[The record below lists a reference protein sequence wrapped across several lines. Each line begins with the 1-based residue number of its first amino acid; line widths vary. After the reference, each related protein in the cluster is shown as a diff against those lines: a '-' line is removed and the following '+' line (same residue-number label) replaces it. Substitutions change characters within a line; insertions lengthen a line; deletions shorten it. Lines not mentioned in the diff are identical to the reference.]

1 MVSALPGRPTG
12 RLDRR
17 DAQLPT
23 AQAPPTQA
31 APDPSG
37 RRGEQTL
44 FAGTGCPDLGRVNI
58 SPGPGRAP
66 DCQRFTPRARCQ
78 RLRPG
83 VHEFVSSR
91 SRKEPPVIG
100 AQSCRQISPS
110 MQEGQTSSEAESDS
124 VASNAVRRS
133 AGVDGCTRRRHGQA
147 PFPRALPFLDF
158 LIIHQLFVNN

>member
-1 MVSALPGRPTG
+1 MQTENGHFGTASERSAVSELPGRPTG

-37 RRGEQTL
+37 RRGEQT
-44 FAGTGCPDLGRVNI
+44 FSAGTGRPDRGRVNI
-58 SPGPGRAP
+58 SPRPWVGTRLPETYP
-66 DCQRFTPRARCQ
+66 EARCQ
-78 RLRPG
+78 HLRPG

-91 SRKEPPVIG
+91 QEKEPPVIG

-110 MQEGQTSSEAESDS
+110 MQEGQTSSEAE
-124 VASNAVRRS
+124 
-133 AGVDGCTRRRHGQA
+133 
-147 PFPRALPFLDF
+147 
-158 LIIHQLFVNN
+158 